1 MVAPL
6 RTSPDAT
13 TSRIGRVP
21 TWSVRTLL
29 TAAVA
34 LTLLGG
40 LALAIDV
47 PVAARFKAGGV
58 PKELLRFFNFSEV
71 FAHSMGAALLLV
83 TALVLD
89 RGLAFPAVGWPAIR
103 WPTFQPTVAQ
113 ERMARLIGAT
123 ACGGLTV
130 DLIKLCVNRGRPRA
144 IDLAT
149 HASAFTT
156 FGLVPGT
163 GRHADAH
170 SFPSGHAAVAFGL
183 CAALAWRYPRGRW
196 LFLVFAVS
204 AALQRVVT
212 SAHYPSDVC
221 FGAALGFMGAAMFL
235 GGRSLAADATHA
247 SVGDA

>member
-1 MVAPL
+1 MNIPL
-6 RTSPDAT
+6 RPAAEAGS
-13 TSRIGRVP
+13 SRTGTVV
-21 TWSVRTLL
+21 TWSPRALV
-29 TAAVA
+29 TAAVVLA
-34 LTLLGG
+34 SLGG
-40 LALAIDV
+40 LALVIDV
-47 PVAARFKAGGV
+47 PVAAWCKAGGV
-58 PKELLRFFNFSEV
+58 PKDLVRFFNFCEV
-71 FAHSMGAALLLV
+71 FAHSMGAAMLLL

-89 RGLAFPAVGWPAIR
+89 PGLVFPAVGWPAIR
-103 WPTFQPTVAQ
+103 WPTFQPTVPQ

-130 DLIKLCVNRGRPRA
+130 DLIKFCVSRARPRA
-144 IDLAT
+144 IDLAA

-204 AALQRVVT
+204 AALQRVAT
-212 SAHYPSDVC
+212 SAHYPSDIC
-221 FGAALGFMGAAMFL
+221 FGAALGFVGAAVFL
-235 GGRSLAADATHA
+235 GDRALHAGAACRSIGN
-247 SVGDA
+247 V